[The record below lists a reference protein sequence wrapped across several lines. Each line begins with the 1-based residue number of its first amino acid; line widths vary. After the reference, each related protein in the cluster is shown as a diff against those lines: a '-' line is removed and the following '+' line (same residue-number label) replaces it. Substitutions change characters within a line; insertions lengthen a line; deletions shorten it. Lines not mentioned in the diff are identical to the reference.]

1 MFFIYLILIVLIHE
15 SAQESE
21 VSNHIHNQKREET
34 EDQRELSGKDA
45 NNAEIV
51 FNGEDKNAVY
61 WRRRSKIL
69 KDVKKTRVES
79 LFDKHVIIQI
89 IQ

>member
-1 MFFIYLILIVLIHE
+1 MNILLIHE
-15 SAQESE
+15 SVQDNED
-21 VSNHIHNQKREET
+21 SNQIHNKRKEQTDEQK
-34 EDQRELSGKDA
+34 DVSVQDA

-69 KDVKKTRVES
+69 KDVKKTKVES

>member
-1 MFFIYLILIVLIHE
+1 MFFIYLILILLIHE
-15 SAQESE
+15 SVQDSE

-34 EDQRELSGKDA
+34 EDQRELSGKD
-45 NNAEIV
+45 AEIV

>member
-1 MFFIYLILIVLIHE
+1 MNILLIHE
-15 SAQESE
+15 SVQDNED
-21 VSNHIHNQKREET
+21 SNHIHNKRREQTDEQK
-34 EDQRELSGKDA
+34 DVSVQDA

-69 KDVKKTRVES
+69 KDVKKTKVES